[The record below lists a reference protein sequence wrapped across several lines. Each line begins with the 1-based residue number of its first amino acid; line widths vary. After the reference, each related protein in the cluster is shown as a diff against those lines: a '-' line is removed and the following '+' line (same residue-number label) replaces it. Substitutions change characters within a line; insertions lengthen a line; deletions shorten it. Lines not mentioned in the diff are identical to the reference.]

1 MAKLIYS
8 AITSLDGYV
17 ADEDGNFDWAAPDE
31 EVHTFVNDLER
42 PVGTYLYG
50 RRMYEVMVVWETVH
64 TLADQP
70 PFMRD
75 FAEIWQ
81 AADKIV
87 YSTTLE
93 TVSSARTRIERD
105 FDPEA
110 VRQMKATAG
119 RDITVGGP
127 DLAAQAIKA
136 GLVDEC
142 HLFVA
147 PIVVG
152 GGKRALPDDV
162 RLKLELLDERR
173 FGNGVVHL
181 HYRTGPERAAA
192 RPVAAALCRS
202 GTRNPPPPAQL
213 VQRSHWQIAVAE
225 VAGPFVQRPGVSLEA
240 PVPLGHGRVSVAAP
254 PVDHSRIRAEPLIV
268 HRYLTRTG

>member
-1 MAKLIYS
+1 MGLVSLRKGRLTMAKLIYS

-31 EVHTFVNDLER
+31 EVHAFVNDLER

-50 RRMYEVMVVWETVH
+50 RRIYEVMVAWETMD
-64 TLADQP
+64 TGPDQTP
-70 PFMRD
+70 VMRD
-75 FAEIWQ
+75 FAEIWR
-81 AADKIV
+81 AANKIV
-87 YSTTLE
+87 YSRTLE
-93 TVSSARTRIERD
+93 TVSSAKTRIERD

-110 VRQMKATAG
+110 VQQMKARAG
-119 RDITVGGP
+119 RDISVGGP

-142 HLFVA
+142 HLFVS

-152 GGKRALPDDV
+152 GGKQSLPDDV

-181 HYRTGPERAAA
+181 RYAIRT
-192 RPVAAALCRS
+192 
-202 GTRNPPPPAQL
+202 
-213 VQRSHWQIAVAE
+213 
-225 VAGPFVQRPGVSLEA
+225 
-240 PVPLGHGRVSVAAP
+240 
-254 PVDHSRIRAEPLIV
+254 
-268 HRYLTRTG
+268 